1 MTRSLMY
8 ALMNAFHPRMLW
20 LMVWPM
26 LVSLLV
32 WGTVAL
38 VFWMRAALWIAG
50 QLRGWIESS
59 FLAVT
64 LSYADATT
72 FIAHALLILF
82 FVPVVVLTALLIL
95 GVFGMP
101 AMVEHVAARGFPQ
114 LARRRGGSVAGGV
127 WNSVLALLGMA
138 ALGVA
143 SVPLWLLPPL
153 WPLIPVAIL
162 AWVNQQVLRYDAVAE
177 HADAGEMREL
187 FRANR
192 GALYGLGFALALL
205 AYVPVVGLLAPVIVG
220 LAFIHYLLGKL
231 ETLRAAPIEG
241 QATRVG

>member
-1 MTRSLMY
+1 MTRSLLY

-26 LVSLLV
+26 LVSVAV

-38 VFWMRAALWIAG
+38 VVWMRVALWISG
-50 QLRGWIESS
+50 HLRGWIESS

-72 FIAHALLILF
+72 FIAHALVLLF

-101 AMVEHVAARGFPQ
+101 AMVEHVAGTSFPK
-114 LARRRGGSVAGGV
+114 LERRHGGSVAGGI
-127 WNSVLALLGMA
+127 WNSVLSLLGMV
-138 ALGVA
+138 ALGVV

-153 WPLIPVAIL
+153 WPLIPVVIL

-177 HADAGEMREL
+177 HADAEEMRAL

-192 GALYGLGFALALL
+192 GALYGLGLALALL
-205 AYVPVVGLLAPVIVG
+205 AFVPVLGLLAPVIVG
-220 LAFIHYLLGKL
+220 LAFIHFLLAKL
-231 ETLRAAPIEG
+231 EALRTAPIV
-241 QATRVG
+241 AKAVLVS

>member
-26 LVSLLV
+26 LVSLAV

-38 VFWMRAALWIAG
+38 VFWMRAAVWIADK
-50 QLRGWIESS
+50 LRGWIESS
-59 FLAVT
+59 VFAVT
-64 LSYADATT
+64 LNYADAAV
-72 FIAHALLILF
+72 FVAHALLVLF
-82 FVPVVVLTALLIL
+82 FIPVAVLTALLIL

-101 AMVEHVAARGFPQ
+101 VMVQHVASRSFPR
-114 LARRRGGSVAGGV
+114 LDRRHGGSTAGGV
-127 WNSVLALLGMA
+127 WNSVLALLGMT

-153 WPLIPVAIL
+153 WPLIPVLIL
-162 AWVNQQVLRYDAVAE
+162 SWVNQQVLRYDAVAE
-177 HADAGEMREL
+177 HADGDEMRTL

-205 AYVPVVGLLAPVIVG
+205 AYVPVVGLLAPVVVG
-220 LAFIHYLLGKL
+220 LAFIHYLLARL
-231 ETLRAAPIEG
+231 EALRSAPIEG
-241 QATRVG
+241 TARLV